1 MYIVVR
7 PLYWDP
13 EVDCTK
19 RVFLISF
26 FFLNVAKK
34 KPSTN
39 TITKA
44 SLREKIRLG
53 PFKIE
58 REELYWEQPKY
69 LDLVYL
75 YGAAGIIGVK
85 RVTVV

>member
-1 MYIVVR
+1 MYIVLR

-19 RVFLISF
+19 RVFFLSF

-34 KPSTN
+34 NQAQTQLQKQVYG
-39 TITKA
+39 
-44 SLREKIRLG
+44 EKIRLG

-85 RVTVV
+85 LVTFV

>member
-1 MYIVVR
+1 MLR
-7 PLYWDP
+7 
-13 EVDCTK
+13 
-19 RVFLISF
+19 
-26 FFLNVAKK
+26 KK
-34 KPSTN
+34 NPSTN

-44 SLREKIRLG
+44 SLGEKIRLG

-85 RVTVV
+85 QVTVV